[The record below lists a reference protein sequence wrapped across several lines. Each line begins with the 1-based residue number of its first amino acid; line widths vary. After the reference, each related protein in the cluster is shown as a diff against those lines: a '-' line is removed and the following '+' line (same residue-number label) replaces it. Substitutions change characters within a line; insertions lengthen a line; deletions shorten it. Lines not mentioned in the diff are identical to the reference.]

1 MINLKTK
8 IELFKSDVLNQEF
21 DNLINSEGPL
31 AYIIN
36 NYANIPAKGG
46 TAYPKYK
53 DTNYFVHVL
62 NTMYIAG
69 TLFEQDLLSRNVDFE
84 KNRKYIKLLLCGAIM
99 HDFNKLEGNGKWQ
112 AHEYLELIKNKEQV
126 LIKII
131 APYFND
137 YNIQTIFRELQY
149 IILNV
154 ENNGKDSVNE
164 MQIDDKENL
173 YFLARFI
180 QKGDSISSKMSANKT
195 DLDIM
200 YVIIKE
206 LKNENDVFNNFN
218 FIIFQK
224 TPQTLLRNMIIWHTE
239 NYLNSH
245 DAKIVLKSPDWVIYN
260 GSYDINSLETYL
272 VRKLEESLKSPE
284 NLIKSYPPSS
294 NQVNLSFGEK
304 IKVTPEF
311 LEKFMDFHGER
322 LLLYQQITQLDHRFH
337 ILNLLK
343 SWNFDIS
350 NNNKVRYYVGTNDE
364 IDTDINFKSM
374 YVKNAILKRME
385 LELATES
392 NIDDELNLLNKSNVV
407 IGQIEGI
414 TRKTLI
420 GLAFS
425 FLHKEDIKTTYD
437 DIINRV
443 ALLINKR
450 YEDVKDTNDEEN
462 VYKELVEDV
471 LLLNLTID
479 DKIDSKE
486 NLCIQCGRRNDT
498 KNLTRINSFGI
509 KATSGTGVKVST
521 IEYNK
526 YDGKICSK
534 CELENR
540 MRQQKFEPT
549 NNLCIQVYIGDFL
562 PPVNLLSI
570 IKQYKI
576 ALESRDFTNV
586 SINKEYFLELGGKRK
601 IEIMNYHN
609 LSFIDRPGNMIE
621 EFDLLFK
628 TLKTISTTGIKVRL
642 TPLFISGG
650 TFYYTFK
657 WDSAPSWVKD
667 FGLDELRIDEINW
680 GLYILR
686 TFEKL
691 ASLGRGYKG
700 IPEILS
706 SIIQNRMNVY
716 SIIWN
721 GISEQE
727 NKTSKI
733 ASILDGDNGYAGLDK
748 YEEVYISMDE
758 KDFVEKL
765 ADIACYIDNST
776 PKSNNDNTWA
786 IRLAFEVYSE
796 NYLDKD
802 RENNKDYRDIK
813 QKIAGRLLEIAGRRN
828 QIISKANKE
837 GCVDFGNIFM
847 EGIINT
853 YGGLPSQ
860 VIRRD
865 IIAQFALLYN
875 LKKWEQVK
883 KNKGEKNE

>member
-1 MINLKTK
+1 MINLRTK
-8 IELFKSDVLNQEF
+8 KELFKSDELNQEF
-21 DNLINSEGPL
+21 DNIINSDGPL

-53 DTNYFVHVL
+53 DTNYFIHVL

-84 KNRKYIKLLLCGAIM
+84 KNRIYIKLLLCGAII
-99 HDFNKLEGNGKWQ
+99 HDFNKLEGEGKWQ
-112 AHEYLELIKNKEQV
+112 AHEYIELIKNKEQV

-131 APYFND
+131 TPYFNN
-137 YNIQTIFRELQY
+137 YNIETIFRELQY

-180 QKGDSISSKMSANKT
+180 QRGDSISSKMSLNHM
-195 DLDIM
+195 DIDIM
-200 YVIIKE
+200 NGIVKE
-206 LKNENDVFNNFN
+206 LKNENSVFNNFN
-218 FIIFQK
+218 SIIFQK
-224 TPQTLLRNMIIWHTE
+224 IPQTLLRNMIMWHTE
-239 NYLNSH
+239 NYLTSYGA
-245 DAKIVLKSPDWVIYN
+245 DIVLKAPDWIIYN

-272 VRKLEESLKSPE
+272 VGKLEESLKNPD
-284 NLIKSYPPSS
+284 NLVKSYPPSS
-294 NQVNLSFGEK
+294 NQINLSFGEK
-304 IKVTPEF
+304 INVTPDF

-322 LLLYQQITQLDHRFH
+322 LLLYQNIAQLDSNFH
-337 ILNLLK
+337 VLNLLK

-350 NNNKVRYYVGTNDE
+350 NNNKVRYYVGNDDE
-364 IDTDINFKSM
+364 LDTDINIKSM
-374 YVKNAILKRME
+374 YIKSAVLKRME
-385 LELATES
+385 LELAIDS
-392 NIDDELNLLNKSNVV
+392 NIDNEIDLLNKSGVAINE
-407 IGQIEGI
+407 IEGI

-425 FLHKEDIKTTYD
+425 YLHREDIKTTYLN
-437 DIINRV
+437 IINRV
-443 ALLINKR
+443 SSLINKKYGGTR
-450 YEDVKDTNDEEN
+450 HAIGEEN
-462 VYKELVEDV
+462 VYKELIEDV
-471 LLLNLTID
+471 LLVNLNIE

-486 NLCIQCGRRNDT
+486 NLCIQCGRSSNT

-509 KATSGTGVKVST
+509 KATSGTGIKVSA

-526 YDGKICSK
+526 YDGKICDK

-570 IKQYKI
+570 VKQYKI
-576 ALESRDFTNV
+576 ALESKNFTNI
-586 SINKEYFLELGGKRK
+586 SIDKDYFLELGGKRK
-601 IEIMNYHN
+601 IEIMDYHN
-609 LSFIDRPGNMIE
+609 LSFIDRPETIIE
-621 EFDLLFK
+621 EFDLIFK
-628 TLKTISTTGIKVRL
+628 TLKTINTTGIKVRL
-642 TPLFISGG
+642 TPLFVSGG

-680 GLYILR
+680 GLYVLR
-686 TFEKL
+686 TVEKL

-721 GISEQE
+721 GISEVQ

-733 ASILDGDNGYAGLDK
+733 ASILNGDNDYAGLVK
-748 YEEVYISMDE
+748 YEEVYISMEE
-758 KDFVEKL
+758 KNFVEKL
-765 ADIACYIDNST
+765 ADIACYIDNSP
-776 PKSNNDNTWA
+776 PKSNNDNTWT

-796 NYLDKD
+796 NYLDKNK
-802 RENNKDYRDIK
+802 RNNENYTDIQ
-813 QKIAGRLLEIAGRRN
+813 QKIAGRLLEIASRRN
-828 QIISKANKE
+828 QSTSRANKE
-837 GCVDFGNIFM
+837 SCMNFGNIFI

-853 YGGLPSQ
+853 YSGLPSQ
-860 VIRRD
+860 VIKRD

-875 LKKWEQVK
+875 LKKWEQIT